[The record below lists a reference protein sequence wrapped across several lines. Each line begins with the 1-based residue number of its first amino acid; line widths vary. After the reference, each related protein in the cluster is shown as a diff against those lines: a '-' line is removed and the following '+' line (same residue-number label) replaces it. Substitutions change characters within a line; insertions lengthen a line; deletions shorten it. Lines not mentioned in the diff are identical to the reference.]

1 MAHGVTSEWEDI
13 HVKLGNY
20 EAREKEISQ
29 AELTKQAID
38 HVEQQDPLARKN
50 LEELKEMEDDFED
63 DFLEQYKKKR
73 MDEIKNLAGKHK
85 YGESREISKQD
96 YVNEV
101 TNAPKDVFVILH
113 LHQDYVEVSCRLDM
127 IFQQLAK
134 AYPYHKFLRIRADR
148 CIENFPDTKVPAI
161 IVYYNGELKSNIV
174 RLDKELKS
182 MTYGNVEN
190 FFKTLSVFPK
200 TEDDNNEDEQDYGKF
215 LLRRNVKDRD
225 ADRSDSDEDDR
236 EYIRTTFKKI

>member
-13 HVKLGNY
+13 HVRIGNY
-20 EAREKEISQ
+20 EAREKEVTQ

-50 LEELKEMEDDFED
+50 IEELKEMEDDFED

-73 MDEIKNLAGKHK
+73 LDQIKSQAGKPR

-96 YVNEV
+96 YVHEV

-113 LHQDYVEVSCRLDM
+113 LHQDYVEVSSRLDM

-134 AYPYHKFLRIRADR
+134 NYEFHKFLRIRADR
-148 CIENFPDTKVPAI
+148 CIENFPDAKVPSI
-161 IVYYNGELKSNIV
+161 IVYYNSELKSNIV
-174 RLDKELKS
+174 RLDKELPS
-182 MTYGNVEN
+182 ITYGNVEG
-190 FFKTLSVFPK
+190 FFKKIGVFEK
-200 TEDDNNEDEQDYGKF
+200 GEDDNQDDQDYGKF
-215 LLRRNVKDRD
+215 LLRRNVVDRD